1 MVSLANCRPF
11 PEEVEVMEL
20 FKRAL
25 DALSAAVGV
34 VVLMGFVAYERIVR
48 EDRGVT
54 CSLRTAVRDCLA
66 HNRCSRF

>member
-1 MVSLANCRPF
+1 MQTAGPF
-11 PEEVEVMEL
+11 PEEVQVMEL

-48 EDRGVT
+48 EDRGVDMQPAHG
-54 CSLRTAVRDCLA
+54 RTGLPGP
-66 HNRCSRF
+66 